1 MKTKLEM
8 AHEYAIALINSDCE
22 MKFDKFIRLCWNY
35 ADAMQAEA
43 DKCEKEE
50 AAQRRKEIREM
61 LNAPNT
67 FVEREGQ
74 HFDDFCSDE
83 IQAQRDA
90 ELYGTGFLKVTYDSD
105 GVKYERLD
113 PKTTPV
119 CSSNIGL
126 DSQVLK
132 DWQPDWSQAPEWS
145 NWWAMDGCSRVA
157 SWYNSEPFLD
167 DDSEVESEWN
177 IYLKTNTEAYMRA
190 PSFGY
195 TGDWRESLRKRPK

>member
-1 MKTKLEM
+1 MNKLQM
-8 AHEYAIALINSDCE
+8 AHEYAMKHVQEGFDINYDVLVVE
-22 MKFDKFIRLCWNY
+22 AWKY

-43 DKCEKEE
+43 DKREKEE

-105 GVKYERLD
+105 GVKYKRLD
-113 PKTTPV
+113 PKTISV

-132 DWQPDWSQAPEWS
+132 EWQPDWSQAPDWA
-145 NWWAMDGCSRVA
+145 NWWCLSVMHGAMWFSREPICTKSTWAMLNDVKSCAA
-157 SWYNSEPFLD
+157 SFDEAPPFYYAGNWQD
-167 DDSEVESEWN
+167 
-177 IYLKTNTEAYMRA
+177 
-190 PSFGY
+190 
-195 TGDWRESLRKRPK
+195 SLRKRPQ